1 MTQIDYLKDGISL
14 ISLVDRMENDP
25 ALKVANSARISYNKT
40 KEEFDEKDKKL
51 TSFLW
56 KHEHTSPYR
65 HSYFTFHIK
74 MPLFVARQLMKYQVG
89 SGFRSYEV
97 DGKEVSLEIFDH
109 FYDSDK
115 GCSWNEIS
123 GRYTSTSDEFY
134 IPKELRSNP
143 PHGNKQASEEYV
155 NPLDEYRL
163 DFLYPQEILYRMRSQ
178 ANEAKGLYN
187 KMIANGVA
195 KEIARMILPQN
206 IYTECY
212 WTLSLQA
219 IIHFLHQRLKPDAQ
233 YEIRML
239 AEGVY
244 TLVKD
249 TLDKIGLNK
258 EDL

>member
-14 ISLVDRMENDP
+14 ISLVDRMEKDP
-25 ALKVANSARISYNKT
+25 ALKVSNSARISYNKT
-40 KEEFDEKDKKL
+40 KQEFDEKDKKL
-51 TSFLW
+51 TKFLW
-56 KHEHTSPYR
+56 NHEHTSPFR

-74 MPLFVARQLMKYQVG
+74 LPLFVARQLMKYQVG
-89 SGFRSYEV
+89 SGFRTFEV
-97 DGKEVSLEIFDH
+97 DGEEVSLEIFDH
-109 FYDSDK
+109 FYDTDK

-123 GRYTSTSDEFY
+123 GRYTQTSEQFY
-134 IPKELRSNP
+134 IPKEMRSNP
-143 PHGNKQASEEYV
+143 PHGNKQASEGYV
-155 NPLDEYRL
+155 NPLD
-163 DFLYPQEILYRMRSQ
+163 QEDHDYLHEKEAVILMQHHAEWSL
-178 ANEAKGLYN
+178 EKYN
-187 KMIANGVA
+187 ILIKNGVA

-244 TLVKD
+244 ELMQETLN
-249 TLDKIGLNK
+249 KIGLTK

>member
-51 TSFLW
+51 TKFLW
-56 KHEHTSPYR
+56 NHEHTSPFR

-74 MPLFVARQLMKYQVG
+74 LPLFVARQLMKYQVG
-89 SGFRSYEV
+89 SGFRSFEV

-109 FYDSDK
+109 FYDTDK

-123 GRYTSTSDEFY
+123 GRYTETSDQFY
-134 IPKELRSNP
+134 LPKELRSNP
-143 PHGNKQASEEYV
+143 PHGNKQSSDKYV
-155 NPLDEYRL
+155 NPLDEYQMDYL
-163 DFLYPQEILYRMRSQ
+163 SPQEILYRMRVECNT
-178 ANEAKGLYN
+178 ARRLYN
-187 KMIANGVA
+187 RMIANGVA

-219 IIHFLHQRLKPDAQ
+219 IIHFLHQRLRPDAQ

-244 TLVKD
+244 ELMQETLN
-249 TLDKIGLNK
+249 KIGLTK